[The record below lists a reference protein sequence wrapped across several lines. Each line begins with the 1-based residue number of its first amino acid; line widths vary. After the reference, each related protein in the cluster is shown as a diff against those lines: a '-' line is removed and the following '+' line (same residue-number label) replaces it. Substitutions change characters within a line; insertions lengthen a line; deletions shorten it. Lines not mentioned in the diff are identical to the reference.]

1 MTPVTLPAILPMILI
16 VDDDPD
22 ALGLLHKVVA
32 ANGLVPQ
39 VAASGEEALAIID
52 AAMPDLILLDAVM
65 PGMDGFETCR
75 RIKAIEGA
83 AHVPVIFMT
92 GLSETE
98 HVIKGLAAG
107 GVDYVTKPLA
117 IEELLARMR
126 VHIGNAYKTRSALT
140 ALDSLGGR
148 LLATDDDGAIR
159 WATAETQR
167 LLDDLDHEAMGA
179 LRGALVRRLAM
190 GEAGSK
196 GEEDEV
202 LPAGAYKF
210 SFSYLGAASA
220 GEHLFSIARSFEG
233 MEAQMLQQELGLTP
247 READVLLWTA
257 RGKSNKDMSEILNIS
272 ARTVNKHLDHI
283 FIKLGVENRASAAAV
298 ATRVLAN
305 QR

>member
-1 MTPVTLPAILPMILI
+1 MTPAILPIILI
-16 VDDDPD
+16 VDDDAD
-22 ALGLLHKVVA
+22 ARTLLHNVVA

-39 VAASGEEALAIID
+39 VAGDGLEALAAID
-52 AAMPDLILLDAVM
+52 RLMPDLILLDAIM

-83 AHVPVIFMT
+83 AHIPVIFMT

-98 HVIKGLAAG
+98 HVVKGLAAG

-117 IEELLARMR
+117 IEALMARVR
-126 VHIGNAYKTRSALT
+126 VHLGNAYKTRSALT

-148 LLATDDDGAIR
+148 LLASDGTGAIR

-179 LRGALVRRLAM
+179 LRGALVRRLD
-190 GEAGSK
+190 GTGDS
-196 GEEDEV
+196 EEM
-202 LPAGAYKF
+202 LPAGAQKF
-210 SFSYLGAASA
+210 TLSYLGAASP

-233 MEAQMLQQELGLTP
+233 MEAQLLQQELDLTP

-298 ATRVLAN
+298 ATRILTSP
-305 QR
+305 R

>member
-1 MTPVTLPAILPMILI
+1 MSAPALPIVLI

-22 ALGLLHKVVA
+22 ARVLLQGMIA
-32 ANGLVPQ
+32 ANGLAPLT
-39 VAASGEEALAIID
+39 AADGREALDSIA

-92 GLSETE
+92 GLSEPE
-98 HVIKGLAAG
+98 HVVKGLAAG

-117 IEELLARMR
+117 LDALMARVR
-126 VHIGNAYKTRSALT
+126 VHLGNAVKTRSALT

-148 LLATDDDGAIR
+148 LLAAGSDGAIL
-159 WATAETQR
+159 WATGETQR
-167 LLDDLDHEAMGA
+167 LLDELDAEALGL
-179 LRGALVRRLAM
+179 LRGALARRALLA
-190 GEAGSK
+190 EAGGEGE
-196 GEEDEV
+196 GEET
-202 LPAGAYKF
+202 LPMASQKF
-210 SFSYLGAASA
+210 SISYLGAASP
-220 GEHLFSIARSFEG
+220 GEHLFGLARSFEG

-298 ATRVLAN
+298 ATRALSK
-305 QR
+305 R